1 MPVNIIMGPSGCGK
15 THILYSRIIREA
27 IANPDKKYIL
37 IVPVITAGTEA
48 DSTNA

>member
-27 IANPDKKYIL
+27 ITNPDKKYIL
-37 IVPVITAGTEA
+37 IVPEQ
-48 DSTNA
+48 